1 MATGTAN
8 SDQNENRRP
17 AEPTRE
23 AARPRLAAGET
34 APGNVDKIRDILFGS
49 QMRDYEVRFGR
60 LEESLL
66 KESADLKETTRKR
79 FDALESYIRK
89 ELESLESRLK
99 TEKEERSDSNRHL
112 AGELK
117 TLGDSLSK
125 KIGEALDHSVQSERQ
140 LRKDL
145 LQQSQDL
152 SEEIRTKVEQLAATL
167 DNRVRELRNDKTD
180 RAALA
185 ALFTEVAL
193 RLNNEF
199 QIPGSE

>member
-8 SDQNENRRP
+8 SEENENRRP
-17 AEPTRE
+17 AESP
-23 AARPRLAAGET
+23 RPRPAAAEA

-49 QMRDYEVRFGR
+49 QMRDYEVRFAR

-79 FDALESYIRK
+79 FDTLESYIRK
-89 ELESLESRLK
+89 ELESLEGRLK
-99 TEKEERSDSNRHL
+99 AEKEERSDGARHL
-112 AGELK
+112 AAEVK
-117 TLGDSLSK
+117 SLGDSLSK

-145 LQQSQDL
+145 LQQSHEL

-167 DNRVRELRNDKTD
+167 DNRVRELRSDKTD
-180 RAALA
+180 RSALA
-185 ALFTEVAL
+185 AMFTEVAL